1 MKGWLFLF
9 ACLFS
14 VSAFAQPSRLM
25 YGYLKDSATGEP
37 IVMASVKNNQSK
49 QTVMTNAKGRFSINL
64 SPNQLISFAAVG
76 YHFDTVYYR
85 GTYLLQDTLQLTL
98 TSLVTSLGNVT
109 VTSKGMSRYQM
120 DSLQRHTDFFQSIGS
135 TPIPTVS
142 QANYGAGIAL
152 NIDRFSKHE
161 KSKRKAIQYF
171 NDNEEDAYINYR
183 YTAELVNKYTG
194 FKDEK
199 LMEFMS
205 KSRPSWEWLRKHTN
219 EEDLAYYIN
228 DQLKKFN
235 SPK

>member
-1 MKGWLFLF
+1 MKSWFFLL

-14 VSAFAQPSRLM
+14 ITAFAQPSRVI

-49 QTVMTNAKGRFSINL
+49 QTVITNAKGRFSITL

-109 VTSKGMSRYQM
+109 VTSKGMSRYQA
-120 DSLQRHTDFFQSIGS
+120 DSIQRHADFFQSIGS
-135 TPIPTVS
+135 SPIPTVS

-161 KSKRKAIQYF
+161 KSKRKAIQFF
-171 NDNEEDAYINYR
+171 NDNEQEAYIDYR

-194 FKDEK
+194 FKEEK
-199 LMEFMS
+199 LIEFMNS
-205 KSRPSWEWLRKHTN
+205 SRPSWEWLRKHTN

-228 DQLKKFN
+228 DQLKQFN
-235 SPK
+235 SKK